1 MISICRLLYCK
12 WKERRVSPSTLP
24 SLGLLAFPLQPPLT
38 AGCPRY
44 AELDQSPRA
53 AISRG
58 AVGGVCQGSTGA
70 EGTSLP
76 SAAPGRNAGKFSL
89 KSYKLCCFA
98 PEPSAERVDMAFSGF
113 QWPTSQKARGQFRER
128 MRVRYSPPRVSYS
141 PPSAPVAAQS
151 APLQG
156 LAVLRGTLRYS
167 SPCSVSSFVVISTSG
182 KKRVIRRDQ

>member
-1 MISICRLLYCK
+1 MQFVVLQVEVLL
-12 WKERRVSPSTLP
+12 ERRVSPSTLP
-24 SLGLLAFPLQPPLT
+24 SLGLLAFPLQPPLI
-38 AGCPRY
+38 AGCPRC

-53 AISRG
+53 AIRRG
-58 AVGGVCQGSTGA
+58 AVGGVCQGSAGA

-89 KSYKLCCFA
+89 KSYELHCFA
-98 PEPSAERVDMAFSGF
+98 PEPSTERVDMAFSGF
-113 QWPTSQKARGQFRER
+113 QRPTSQKARGQFRER
-128 MRVRYSPPRVSYS
+128 MRVSYS